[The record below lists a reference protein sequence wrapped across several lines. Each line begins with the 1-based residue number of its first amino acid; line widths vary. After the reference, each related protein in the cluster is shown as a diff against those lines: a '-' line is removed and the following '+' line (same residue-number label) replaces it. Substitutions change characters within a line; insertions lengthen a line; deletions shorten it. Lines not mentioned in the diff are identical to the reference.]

1 MGAGK
6 EGFGLDVTEVSRAG
20 SIAPE
25 VPGFGVGVGVGDC
38 FGDRHRER
46 EVMCGELCYSGLTEE
61 QK

>member
-1 MGAGK
+1 M
-6 EGFGLDVTEVSRAG
+6 DVTEVSRAG

-25 VPGFGVGVGVGDC
+25 VPGVGVGVGVGDC